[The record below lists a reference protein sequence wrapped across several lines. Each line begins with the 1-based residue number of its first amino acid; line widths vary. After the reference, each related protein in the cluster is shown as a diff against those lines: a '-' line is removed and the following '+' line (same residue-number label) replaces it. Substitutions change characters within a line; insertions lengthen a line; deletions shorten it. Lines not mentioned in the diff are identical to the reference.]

1 MKRDYYE
8 VLGVSR
14 DADEQEIKK
23 AYRKLARKYHPDVNP
38 GNKEA
43 EEKFKE
49 ATEAYDILTDPE
61 KRAKYDRMG
70 HAAFDPNQQGFDGF
84 GGFGA
89 DFGGFGDIFDMFFG
103 GVGGGGQRRNG
114 PVRGNDLRY
123 DLTITFEEAAFG
135 TEKEIQ
141 IPRQETCTECHGS
154 GAAPGTH
161 PTSCSQCHGTGQ
173 IKTTQRTPFGAIQTS
188 RTCPNCNGTGQII
201 TTPCRECNVKG
212 TTRKVKTVKV
222 NVPAGSEDGL
232 NLRFSGSGEAG
243 LRGGPPGDLY
253 VVLNV
258 KPHKFFE
265 REGNDIY
272 CEIPITFVQAALGSE
287 LEVPTLDGKVK
298 MKIPEGTQTG
308 TVFRLRGYGIPYRRG
323 SGRGD
328 QHVKV
333 TVTTPTKLT
342 ERQKELLRQFSEI
355 TSEQQQMG
363 KKSFFEKV
371 KDNLRDAMD
380 L

>member
-8 VLGVSR
+8 VLGVSKG
-14 DADEQEIKK
+14 ATEQEIKK
-23 AYRKLARKYHPDVNP
+23 AYRQLARKYHPDVNP
-38 GNKEA
+38 GDKEA

-49 ATEAYDILTDPE
+49 ATEAYEILSDPD
-61 KRAKYDRMG
+61 KRARYDQMG
-70 HAAFDPNQQGFDGF
+70 HAGFDPNGGF
-84 GGFGA
+84 GGFGGGFN

-103 GVGGGGQRRNG
+103 GGGGGRRNG
-114 PVRGNDLRY
+114 PVRGNDLQY
-123 DLTITFEEAAFG
+123 DLTLTFEEAAFG

-141 IPRQETCTECHGS
+141 IPRQETCSECQGS

-161 PTSCSQCHGTGQ
+161 PTNCSQCQGTGQ
-173 IKTTQRTPFGAIQTS
+173 IRATQRTPFGAIQTS
-188 RTCPNCNGTGQII
+188 KTCPNCNGTGQFIPN
-201 TTPCRECNVKG
+201 PCKECSGRG
-212 TTRKVKTVKV
+212 TVRKVKTLKV
-222 NVPAGSEDGL
+222 NVPAGSEHGL

-258 KPHKFFE
+258 RPHKFFE

-272 CEIPITFVQAALGSE
+272 CEMPITFVQAALGAE
-287 LEVPTLDGKVK
+287 IDVPTLEGKVK

-308 TVFRLRGYGIPYRRG
+308 TVFRLRGHGIPYRRG

-328 QHVKV
+328 QHVQIL
-333 TVTTPTKLT
+333 VTTPTKLT
-342 ERQKELLRQFSEI
+342 DKQKELLREFGEV

-371 KDNLRDAMD
+371 KDNLRDAMG
-380 L
+380 

>member
-8 VLGVSR
+8 VLGVSKG
-14 DADEQEIKK
+14 ATEQEIKK
-23 AYRKLARKYHPDVNP
+23 AYRQLARKYHPDVNP
-38 GNKEA
+38 GDKEA

-49 ATEAYDILTDPE
+49 ATEAYEVLSDPD
-61 KRAKYDRMG
+61 KRARYDQMG
-70 HAAFDPNQQGFDGF
+70 HAGFDPNGGF
-84 GGFGA
+84 GGFGGFN

-103 GVGGGGQRRNG
+103 GGGGGRRNG

-123 DLTITFEEAAFG
+123 DLTLTFEEAAFG

-141 IPRQETCTECHGS
+141 IPRQETCSGCHGS

-161 PTSCSQCHGTGQ
+161 PTNCSHCQGTGQ
-173 IKTTQRTPFGAIQTS
+173 IRATQRTPFGAIQTTK
-188 RTCPNCNGTGQII
+188 TCPQCNGTGQFIS
-201 TTPCRECNVKG
+201 TPCKDCNGRG
-212 TTRKVKTVKV
+212 TVRKVKTIKV

-258 KPHKFFE
+258 RPHKFFE

-272 CEIPITFVQAALGSE
+272 CEMPITFVQAALGAE
-287 LEVPTLDGKVK
+287 IDVPTLEGKVK

-308 TVFRLRGYGIPYRRG
+308 TVFRLRGHGIPYRRG

-328 QHVKV
+328 QHVRV
-333 TVTTPTKLT
+333 IVTTPTKLT
-342 ERQKELLRQFSEI
+342 DKQKDLLRQFGEA
-355 TSEQQQMG
+355 TTEQQQMG

-371 KDNLRDAMD
+371 KDNLRDAMG
-380 L
+380 